1 LGDLPPMLAELAFW
15 CGCEL
20 VAAQL
25 SKGELVSELSMSQTP
40 VLDLLASMTT
50 DSVEASSLDP
60 QAILL
65 VRLAALVASDAP
77 SISYALNLAVAGELG
92 LNVEDVRGVLTA
104 IAPIVGT
111 SRVAA
116 ATGRIVEAIDVALE
130 VAEVEMAAVQDD

>member
-1 LGDLPPMLAELAFW
+1 MR
-15 CGCEL
+15 CEL
-20 VAAQL
+20 VAAAQL

-40 VLDLLASMTT
+40 VLDLLATMTT
-50 DSVEASSLDP
+50 DSVEASTLDP

-92 LNVEDVRGVLTA
+92 LNVDDVRGVLTA

-130 VAEVEMAAVQDD
+130 VAEVEMAAQDA